1 MIILYRDLKNTST
14 KKSTFKVRR
23 LESYKA
29 SCKTLQNQGLEEIF
43 TDRHELMPSSK
54 PSDNQQPIVD
64 VIVGRGDRKRSV
76 DVKGI
81 VLDSVFW

>member
-1 MIILYRDLKNTST
+1 MRSLFQKLSDEEKEDREIWMIILYRDLKNTST

-54 PSDNQQPIVD
+54 PSDN
-64 VIVGRGDRKRSV
+64 
-76 DVKGI
+76 
-81 VLDSVFW
+81 

>member
-1 MIILYRDLKNTST
+1 MRSLFQKLSDEEKEDREVWMIILYRDLKNTST

-29 SCKTLQNQGLEEIF
+29 SCKTLQNQGLEGIF

-54 PSDNQQPIVD
+54 PSDN
-64 VIVGRGDRKRSV
+64 
-76 DVKGI
+76 
-81 VLDSVFW
+81 

>member
-1 MIILYRDLKNTST
+1 MRSLFQKLSDEEKEDREIWMIILYRDLKNTST

-29 SCKTLQNQGLEEIF
+29 SCKTLQNQGLEGIF

-54 PSDNQQPIVD
+54 PSDN
-64 VIVGRGDRKRSV
+64 
-76 DVKGI
+76 
-81 VLDSVFW
+81 